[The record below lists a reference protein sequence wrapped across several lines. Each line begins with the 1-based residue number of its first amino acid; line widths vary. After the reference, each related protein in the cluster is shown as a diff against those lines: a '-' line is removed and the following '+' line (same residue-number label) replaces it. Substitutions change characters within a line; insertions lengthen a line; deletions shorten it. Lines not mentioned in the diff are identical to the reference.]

1 MFKKLLTAI
10 AIVGVLAVVR
20 PPVAAAQITIGPLIT
35 ELVPVTPGPIVAQN
49 NGLACLGQLQGAA
62 AIAQNPM
69 IALVTVLGRIGV
81 AISQIVGT
89 PCLAQYNGRY
99 VWEIWVNTGGGP
111 VRRVIDA
118 LTGNQVQ
125 AP

>member
-1 MFKKLLTAI
+1 MFKKLLTAL
-10 AIVGVLAVVR
+10 AIVGVLAAVR
-20 PPVAAAQITIGPLIT
+20 PPAASAQITVGPLIT
-35 ELVPVTPGPIVAQN
+35 DLVPVTAGPIVAQN
-49 NGLACLGQLQGAA
+49 GLTCLGQIQGAA
-62 AIAQNPM
+62 AIAQNPG
-69 IALVTVLGRIGV
+69 IALVAVLGRIGLGV
-81 AISQIVGT
+81 TQIVGT

-99 VWEIWVNTGGGP
+99 VWEIWVNTGGGA